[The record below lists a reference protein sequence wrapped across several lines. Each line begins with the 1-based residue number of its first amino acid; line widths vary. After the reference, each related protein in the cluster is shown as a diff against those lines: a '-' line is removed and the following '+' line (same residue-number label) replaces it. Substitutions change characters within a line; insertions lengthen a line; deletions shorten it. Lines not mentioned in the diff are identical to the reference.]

1 MPVKDQGAELKRY
14 KVIPRVLVFIF
25 DRGEVLLIKGAPDKR
40 LWANRYNGIGGHVER
55 GEDVLSAARRELAEE
70 AGLQAVNLG
79 LCGTVII
86 DAGPESGIGLYVFRG
101 EVATR
106 NFTASREGELAW
118 VPLDDLAEYPLVED
132 LPVLLPKV
140 AGMEPGDGPFSAR
153 YYYDSNDQ
161 LHIEFAD

>member
-1 MPVKDQGAELKRY
+1 M
-14 KVIPRVLVFIF
+14 
-25 DRGEVLLIKGAPDKR
+25 
-40 LWANRYNGIGGHVER
+40 
-55 GEDVLSAARRELAEE
+55 SAARRELAEE